1 MNERIEQLS
10 SEVSKRER
18 TILSLENTKE
28 GFVNS
33 LANKDKAQE
42 EQRADFQS
50 EKINLHNKI
59 EELKQKYD
67 NTMDELT
74 QSKINFEREKALKD
88 QRLQFQEQRIQ
99 EYHDQMAQ
107 SIERYE
113 ERIKQEKE
121 DAGKI
126 LSERIARH
134 QQEKESSDIKYEQKR
149 KALKELEKQTQ

>member
-18 TILSLENTKE
+18 TILSLENNKE
-28 GFVNS
+28 GFANS

-42 EQRADFQS
+42 EQRADFQN

-88 QRLQFQEQRIQ
+88 QRL
-99 EYHDQMAQ
+99 
-107 SIERYE
+107 
-113 ERIKQEKE
+113 
-121 DAGKI
+121 
-126 LSERIARH
+126 
-134 QQEKESSDIKYEQKR
+134 
-149 KALKELEKQTQ
+149 